1 MSKDFSSLLGGALAS
16 KQLNDSSVRDRIVIR
31 KEFKE
36 LIPQLKSDELEQ
48 LEENILKEG
57 VRDPLILW
65 PIGEE
70 FILIDGHNRYS
81 VCVKHKLDFPFK
93 KIDFKDDEEARDWMI
108 RNQLG
113 RRNLSPEQQS
123 YLRGLRYNNEKSQ
136 GKRSD
141 LTSGQNDQKLNTEST
156 AEILAKEYN
165 VSPKTIVRDAE
176 FAKGLDVIAKKDP
189 ELKKK
194 ILKGESPIK
203 KGKIQSLAKNPDAV
217 ESVINEIPVKEEPLK
232 RKPSAEEISKIAFE
246 YILSEMAMPKE
257 IYSRLGRKTEN
268 IDPLE
273 FFVVWDEMR
282 KAKQTQA

>member
-16 KQLNDSSVRDRIVIR
+16 KQLNDSTVRDRIIIR
-31 KEFKE
+31 KEFKD
-36 LIPQLKSDELEQ
+36 LIPQLKPDELEQ

-57 VRDPLILW
+57 VRDPLVLW
-65 PIGEE
+65 PVGDE
-70 FILIDGHNRYS
+70 FVLIDGHNRHS
-81 VCVKHKLDFPFK
+81 ICVKHKLDFPFK
-93 KIDFKDDEEARDWMI
+93 KIEFKDDEEARDWMV

-123 YLRGLRYNNEKSQ
+123 YLRGLRYNSEKSQ

-141 LTSGQNDQKLNTEST
+141 LTFGQNDQKLSTEST

-165 VSPKTIVRDAE
+165 VSPKTIIRDAE

-189 ELKKK
+189 ELKNK
-194 ILKGESPIK
+194 ILKGESAIK
-203 KGKIQSLAKNPDAV
+203 KGQIQSLAKNPEAI
-217 ESVINEIPVKEEPLK
+217 ESVINEIPVKEELK

-246 YILSEMAMPKE
+246 YILSEMLMPKE
-257 IYSRLGRKTEN
+257 FYFRLGRTTEN

-273 FFVVWDEMR
+273 FFVVWDEAR

>member
-1 MSKDFSSLLGGALAS
+1 MSKDFSSLLGGALVS
-16 KQLNDSSVRDRIVIR
+16 KQLNDSSVRDRIIIR

-36 LIPQLKSDELEQ
+36 LIPQLKPDELEQ

-57 VRDPLILW
+57 VRDPLVLW
-65 PIGEE
+65 PVGDE
-70 FILIDGHNRYS
+70 FVLIDGHNRHS
-81 VCVKHKLDFPFK
+81 ICVKYKLDFPFK
-93 KIDFKDDEEARDWMI
+93 KIEFKDDEEARDWMV

-123 YLRGLRYNNEKSQ
+123 YLRGLRYIREKAQ

-141 LTSGQNDQKLNTEST
+141 LTSGQNDQKLSTEST

-165 VSPKTIVRDAE
+165 VSPKTIVRDSE

-194 ILKGESPIK
+194 ILKGESGIK
-203 KGKIQSLAKNPDAV
+203 KGKIQSLAKNPEAV
-217 ESVINEIPVKEEPLK
+217 ESVINEVPNSEEEHK

-246 YILSEMAMPKE
+246 YILSETAMPE
-257 IYSRLGRKTEN
+257 EFYFRLGKNTEN

-273 FFVVWDEMR
+273 FFVVWDDTR
-282 KAKQTQA
+282 KAKQP